1 VDNKLSKNNSNNNLI
16 KLSKNESC
24 SQYHHHHNKNYHHVN
39 NNHSSNSNNNLNNFY
54 SNEVLKDIQGKLK
67 DDQVILKD
75 SVRVKKFIAQGDYA
89 NIYLGELIPLKKL
102 IVIKRYNLIKFEENK
117 IKNILNE
124 FKIIKDF
131 SHENLVKYYTID
143 SSTLEENNYRSGN
156 IDIIMEYI
164 EGFNLKEYISR
175 FSPIDDLKLKHICRN
190 LLNGLDFLSSNKI
203 IHRDLK
209 PENILVNDTLDVVKI
224 TDFAL
229 STYYNYINDS
239 NIINTPT
246 VGSPWYMA
254 PEIVLRQSYGF
265 DADIWSLGCIIY
277 EMKCGQKPYNDINYN
292 QAKIKIME
300 YGNPL
305 EYAEDG
311 IKDIFYDKSNR
322 DILEFLL
329 LCWRANNMFRPSA
342 KELLN
347 HQFLK

>member
-1 VDNKLSKNNSNNNLI
+1 
-16 KLSKNESC
+16 
-24 SQYHHHHNKNYHHVN
+24 
-39 NNHSSNSNNNLNNFY
+39 
-54 SNEVLKDIQGKLK
+54 
-67 DDQVILKD
+67 
-75 SVRVKKFIAQGDYA
+75 
-89 NIYLGELIPLKKL
+89 
-102 IVIKRYNLIKFEENK
+102 
-117 IKNILNE
+117 
-124 FKIIKDF
+124 
-131 SHENLVKYYTID
+131 LVKYYTID

-347 HQFLK
+347 HPWLNVVDLDGADEKDSTDAPPPTVATSSSSSLPSSSAASASSSAALSADSMKHHLRGPPTPTTASTKKSGFVRSVKT